1 MQGTYTG
8 TQASQINEYVEGFT
22 LYILTACVC
31 TCVCTLHMKV
41 VAFTQTHEYMEGEL
55 AGGLMKGPI
64 HFLCFTLR
72 ITLATPT
79 IYRIAL
85 HCLDPKQYMRSSSH

>member
-1 MQGTYTG
+1 
-8 TQASQINEYVEGFT
+8 
-22 LYILTACVC
+22 
-31 TCVCTLHMKV
+31 MKA

-79 IYRIAL
+79 IYISHRTTSLGSQTIHAL
-85 HCLDPKQYMRSSSH
+85 FVTLLKATTNALNEVRLHYPPT

>member
-1 MQGTYTG
+1 
-8 TQASQINEYVEGFT
+8 
-22 LYILTACVC
+22 
-31 TCVCTLHMKV
+31 MKV
-41 VAFTQTHEYMEGEL
+41 VTFTQTHEYMEGEL

-79 IYRIAL
+79 HNISQRTAL
-85 HCLDPKQYMRSSSH
+85 LGSQTIHVLFVTLKLKATINALDEVRLHFPPT

>member
-1 MQGTYTG
+1 MWRG
-8 TQASQINEYVEGFT
+8 
-22 LYILTACVC
+22 LHYIFLLLVCAHVCVQ
-31 TCVCTLHMKV
+31 LHMKA

-85 HCLDPKQYMRSSSH
+85 HCLDPKQYTHSSSH

>member
-1 MQGTYTG
+1 M
-8 TQASQINEYVEGFT
+8 
-22 LYILTACVC
+22 CVHIAQ
-31 TCVCTLHMKV
+31 LHMKA

-79 IYRIAL
+79 HNISQRTTLLGSQTIHAL
-85 HCLDPKQYMRSSSH
+85 FVTLKATTNALNEVRLHFPPT